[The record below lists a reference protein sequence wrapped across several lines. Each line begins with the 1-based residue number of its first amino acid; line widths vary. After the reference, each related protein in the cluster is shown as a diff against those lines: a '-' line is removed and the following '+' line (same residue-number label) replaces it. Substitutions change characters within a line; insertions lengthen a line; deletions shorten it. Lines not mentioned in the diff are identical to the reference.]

1 MEIINE
7 AEYRKRLK
15 NGVHG
20 AFVFFGAEDY
30 LKSYAI
36 GATRAA
42 VCSDEAFACFNDI
55 TIDFPDFSPDALLRA
70 LEAPPMM
77 ADCKLVVLK
86 SFNFNVLKPSE
97 VEAVTSLLEE
107 FGKDE
112 MNVLIISVIPDGLDA
127 GYLPKRPSALLK
139 KLAELSVAVHFEL
152 SSAAKLTVWAARHF
166 EHNGIKVRE
175 STAKFLI
182 EYCGTDMMKL
192 ASEIDKLSSYLHAKG
207 RDEVTVD
214 DIRFV
219 AVPETEFDPFAFSNA
234 AMEGNRAAAL
244 EALAVMKFRQVK
256 PEYALSEIA
265 GLYSNMYMAKL
276 LKKSGATQADIA
288 KLLKIHE
295 YKAGLYL
302 KATDKMTVEQLKR
315 ALELCLDAD
324 LAMKTYGK
332 RNYEQIEKLI
342 CLL

>member
-30 LKSYAI
+30 LKAYAI

-42 VCSDEAFACFNDI
+42 VCPDEAFACFNDI

-86 SFNFNVLKPSE
+86 SFNFNALKPTE
-97 VEAVTSLLEE
+97 VEAVTKLLEE

-112 MNVLIISVIPDGLDA
+112 MNVLIISVIPDGIDA

-139 KLAELSVAVHFEL
+139 KLAELAVAVHFEP

-175 STAKFLI
+175 GVAKFLV
-182 EYCGTDMMKL
+182 EYCGSDMMKL
-192 ASEIDKLSSYLHAKG
+192 ASEIDKLSSYLHSKG

>member
-1 MEIINE
+1 MEIISE

-30 LKSYAI
+30 LKAYAI

-42 VCSDEAFACFNDI
+42 VCPDEAFACFNDI

-86 SFNFNVLKPSE
+86 SFNFNALKPSE
-97 VEAVTSLLEE
+97 VEAVTTLLEE

-112 MNVLIISVIPDGLDA
+112 MNVLIISVIPDGIDA

-139 KLAELSVAVHFEL
+139 KLAELAVAVHFEP

-175 STAKFLI
+175 SAAKFLV
-182 EYCGTDMMKL
+182 EYCGSDMMKL

-207 RDEVTVD
+207 RDEVTAD
-214 DIRFV
+214 DIRFIS
-219 AVPETEFDPFAFSNA
+219 VPETEFDPFAFSNA

-265 GLYSNMYMAKL
+265 GLYSNMYMSKL
-276 LKKSGATQADIA
+276 LKQSGATQADIA

-295 YKAGLYL
+295 FKAGLYL
-302 KATDKMTVEQLKR
+302 KATEKMTLDQLKR
-315 ALELCLDAD
+315 ALDLCLDAD